1 MSNKNT
7 KFLQFPLF
15 LWRNLFTDPYV
26 RPNRKNIVNAIFDVG
41 ICRYAENLVCNHK
54 VSPDEAARQLM
65 YDYSRNPT
73 ALTSELINKIK
84 FYISLN
90 KLTISEN
97 NGFTDGWTKFEP
109 TTEIMALNEI
119 FKKDN
124 DFAKKTIKHTAIHR
138 AIRFY
143 EMESYISNL
152 ERFSNY
158 QKILEIIPERD
169 PWPMINIELLFKL
182 YEPQT
187 EYELAQI
194 AGYIGINSILGIKP
208 YCKSN
213 KNLILAR
220 MFGYSTYDHLRKA
233 ELMPGVDE
241 LVKKYSNRYHMD
253 KLLTFLELHWNL
265 LIDGKGQRGLWIG
278 NKNKIQIDAF
288 YRAIQTNKK
297 KQKLH
302 ELKRLKDEARTKA
315 HQKSDM

>member
-26 RPNRKNIVNAIFDVG
+26 RPNIKNIVNDIFDVG
-41 ICRYAENLVCNHK
+41 ICRYAEKLVCNHK

-73 ALTSELINKIK
+73 ALTSELIDKIK
-84 FYISLN
+84 YYIARN
-90 KLTISEN
+90 ELTISED
-97 NGFTDGWTKFEP
+97 NGFTECWTKFEP
-109 TTEIMALNEI
+109 FFEIEELNKI
-119 FKKDN
+119 FKNDN
-124 DFAKKTIKHTAIHR
+124 DFAEKTIKHTAIHR

-143 EMESYISNL
+143 ELKSYISNL

-169 PWPMINIELLFKL
+169 PWPMINIELLLKL

-187 EYELAQI
+187 EYELSQI
-194 AGYIGINSILGIKP
+194 AGYIGINSILGKKP
-208 YCKSN
+208 YWKSN
-213 KNLILAR
+213 KKLILAR
-220 MFGYSTYDHLRKA
+220 MFGYSTYEHLRKA

-315 HQKSDM
+315 QQQSDM